1 MAGAV
6 LVSAAVLLAAELGH
20 DRTAMAQEKITTV
33 SEESQRVLQLMGF
46 IVDAEAGQRSY
57 LLTKNESYLDPY
69 MIGVS
74 GAKLTLDTLLQQ
86 YQKRADAEGIRRIG
100 RIATLAGEKFAELE
114 MTIWH
119 AKRNQM
125 EQAMEIVNADIG
137 LDKMIRL
144 RKDIIAL
151 LDHNEAG
158 VKRLR
163 EESIQ
168 IFKFSRLSVMII
180 TAINIVLLVI
190 VFRGLGEG
198 WRQKEQEAEQLK
210 SQQKWLDAQ
219 VRERTAQLEQ
229 LSIHLQDMLEAE
241 KTRLA
246 RELHDELGTILTAA
260 KMDVVWVRQRLG
272 NDAGEMDEKLQRT
285 LKNIDQGIL
294 VERQLIEDLRPS
306 TLSSFGLILAA
317 RELAETCATRNQ
329 WVLELD
335 LPDTEPDIGP
345 DIATALY
352 RVLQEALANASQYAQ
367 AKRVWVQ
374 LTCTQDELKME
385 IGDDGVGFR
394 LRDIRPKALGVAGM
408 RQRLQARGGSLEI
421 STGPGE
427 GCRVRVILPF
437 RRKQERVP
445 APEIDTSI
453 PIVSAS

>member
-1 MAGAV
+1 
-6 LVSAAVLLAAELGH
+6 
-20 DRTAMAQEKITTV
+20 
-33 SEESQRVLQLMGF
+33 
-46 IVDAEAGQRSY
+46 
-57 LLTKNESYLDPY
+57 
-69 MIGVS
+69 
-74 GAKLTLDTLLQQ
+74 
-86 YQKRADAEGIRRIG
+86 
-100 RIATLAGEKFAELE
+100 
-114 MTIWH
+114 
-119 AKRNQM
+119 
-125 EQAMEIVNADIG
+125 
-137 LDKMIRL
+137 
-144 RKDIIAL
+144 
-151 LDHNEAG
+151 
-158 VKRLR
+158 
-163 EESIQ
+163 
-168 IFKFSRLSVMII
+168 MII

-329 WVLELD
+329 WLLELD